1 MLTLLSS
8 CEIKL
13 PYSGK
18 SVSSEES
25 RHDRNSHHTHKCFH
39 RRGVTSYKSYLFEMR
54 RNSCYGNDIFE
65 LEFSHSIG
73 MSAERPQMVC
83 KRWMEIDFHH
93 SKHIKKPRGSL
104 FYSGESNMLF
114 IRPVIGLSCL
124 LYCSGHVVAS
134 QSQSQMTSFFECTS
148 CFNSFVI
155 NRSSHCAVMR

>member
-1 MLTLLSS
+1 MLLFS

-25 RHDRNSHHTHKCFH
+25 RHDWNSHHTLKCFLLRCH
-39 RRGVTSYKSYLFEMR
+39 ILYIIPVWDAE
-54 RNSCYGNDIFE
+54 RNACYGNDIFE
-65 LEFSHSIG
+65 PEFSHSIG

-83 KRWMEIDFHH
+83 ERWMEIDFHH

-104 FYSGESNMLF
+104 FYSGGSDMLF
-114 IRPVIGLSCL
+114 IRLAIGLSCL
-124 LYCSGHVVAS
+124 LYCSGHVLAS
-134 QSQSQMTSFFECTS
+134 QGQSQMTSFFECTS